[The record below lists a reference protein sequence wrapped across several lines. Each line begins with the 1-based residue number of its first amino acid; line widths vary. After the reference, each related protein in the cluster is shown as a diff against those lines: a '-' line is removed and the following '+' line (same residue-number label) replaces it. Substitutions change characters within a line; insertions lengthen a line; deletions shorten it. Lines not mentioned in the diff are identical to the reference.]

1 MRDKE
6 LETRKNKEFFN
17 DKINWKFFNFLV
29 DKSTELEDI
38 GYDVWIYVGFKN
50 YKNDLYKIYGRDVMI
65 NSDKYGWSDMTNEL
79 CIDGYEKYGL
89 FYVCKFYF
97 EDSKQMDL
105 VAQHKFRAKVIDMSR
120 DVSFDMTPLVLVP
133 KIKSSNG

>member
-1 MRDKE
+1 MGRSGKMNCV
-6 LETRKNKEFFN
+6 LMGMKNT
-17 DKINWKFFNFLV
+17 D
-29 DKSTELEDI
+29 
-38 GYDVWIYVGFKN
+38 
-50 YKNDLYKIYGRDVMI
+50 
-65 NSDKYGWSDMTNEL
+65 
-79 CIDGYEKYGL
+79 

-133 KIKSSNG
+133 KKLRAVMDKIIYVNRAQRFFEDKIDWKFYNYLTDIITPYEG

>member
-17 DKINWKFFNFLV
+17 DKIDWKFFNFLV
-29 DKSTELEDI
+29 DKSTELEDM
-38 GYDVWIYVGFKN
+38 GYDAWIYVVFKN
-50 YKNDLYKIYGRDVMI
+50 YKNDLFCIYGRDEI
-65 NSDKYGWSDMTNEL
+65 DEEGKYGWRNMTNEL
-79 CIDGYEKYGL
+79 AIDAYEKYGL
-89 FYVCKFYF
+89 FYVCKFYYN
-97 EDSKQMDL
+97 DSRQMDL
-105 VAQHKFRAKVIDMSR
+105 VAQHKFRAKVIDMAR